1 MEFRLLLLASV
12 DLYVKKYPSN
22 PIPRGNVNLQFIV
35 LCCLSCFQCAGI
47 IFISSDLR
55 GKSELSSMSI
65 TFR

>member
-1 MEFRLLLLASV
+1 MEFIVLASV
-12 DLYVKKYPSN
+12 HLFVKKYPSN

-55 GKSELSSMSI
+55 GKS
-65 TFR
+65 